1 MKPARRDQQQE
12 RVSRRTFLQALATTG
27 IGALMA
33 GCGPPRSTNRAEIAF
48 GPQATPQVILP
59 SPVLPTPAAATQATP
74 LLQSFLAL
82 SALLTGVVNLNPAL
96 GQLYLQSLQASDEFD
111 LTVDELL
118 TQAGFNAGTPPDSLA
133 ALEAAALFTQEASR
147 KLADKITELWYTGVY
162 TNDQG
167 EETVA
172 TYADALA
179 WQSLTFTK
187 PMTICGYP
195 RFWSEAWEP
204 VLD

>member
-1 MKPARRDQQQE
+1 MKPTRRDQQQLI
-12 RVSRRTFLQALATTG
+12 SRRAFLQVLATTAG
-27 IGALMA
+27 SALIA

-59 SPVLPTPAAATQATP
+59 SPVPPTPAAAMQETP

-82 SALLTGVVNLNPAL
+82 SALLTGVANLNPAL

-118 TQAGFNAGTPPDSLA
+118 TQAGFNAATPPDSLA
-133 ALEAAALFTQEASR
+133 ALDAAALFTQGASR

-162 TNDQG
+162 TNEQG
-167 EETVA
+167 DEAVA

-179 WQSLTFTK
+179 WQTLTFTK
-187 PMTICGYP
+187 PTTICEYP
-195 RFWSEAWEP
+195 GFWSEAWEP